1 MLSEAEIRS
10 LVHRDVE
17 APGRRPSW
25 GESAM
30 VSAIE
35 AKLNREG
42 SYRDMAARYGVPKT
56 TLHVYVDRAMNTT
69 DWVRSDPD
77 SSGSSGSVRDNS
89 EQFRPPV
96 PIDSGQSSLSIGR
109 TSSHGIR
116 DSSERFRTGLF
127 SHRKT
132 LVAGGVVGGGFLVWQ
147 IGKRRG
153 WWARLAARFRQS
165 GQLIVEPLSEQ
176 VILESI
182 RTRLNQEAGNRH
194 GEQFDGLKIV

>member
-35 AKLNREG
+35 SKLNREG
-42 SYRDMAARYGVPKT
+42 SYRDLAARYGVPKT
-56 TLHVYVDRAMNTT
+56 TLHVYVDRAMNAT
-69 DWVRSDPD
+69 DWSRSTPD
-77 SSGSSGSVRDNS
+77 SSGSSGSVRGNS

-96 PIDSGQSSLSIGR
+96 PNNSGQSSLSIGG
-109 TSSHGIR
+109 TASHGIR
-116 DSSERFRTGLF
+116 DSSERFRAGLF

-153 WWARLAARFRQS
+153 WWARLAARW
-165 GQLIVEPLSEQ
+165 GQAQQPIVEPLNEQ
-176 VILESI
+176 VVLESI
-182 RTRLNQEAGNRH
+182 RARLNQEAENSH
-194 GEQFDGLKIV
+194 DEQFDGLKIV